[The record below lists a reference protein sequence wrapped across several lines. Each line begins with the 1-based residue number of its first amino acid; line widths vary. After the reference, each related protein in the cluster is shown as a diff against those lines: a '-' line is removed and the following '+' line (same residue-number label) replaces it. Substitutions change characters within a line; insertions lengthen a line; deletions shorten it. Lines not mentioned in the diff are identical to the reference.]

1 MANDYYKSKARRED
15 EVAIYTFARV
25 EQLIADS
32 ARSHKILEDELA
44 GRVAELLLSQTRG
57 QILGAEDTVPTMRRA
72 ASRNG
77 QSLEPVEVA
86 ERAHRPAHG
95 IERRPAQRRE
105 LEAVELFQKG
115 MSEDEIAK
123 RMGGLDVQTVRTY
136 IARARN
142 SGIDVRREKKGLR
155 GFSYA
160 GKHWTQQK
168 KNKKRLKE
176 QMRRTRAGKQTQY
189 AKALTPAQQE
199 AVNIEK
205 QYPGLTHR
213 ELGEKLGGITAAA
226 VSLRLMHAKEKLE
239 TKGGE

>member
-1 MANDYYKSKARRED
+1 M
-15 EVAIYTFARV
+15 
-25 EQLIADS
+25 
-32 ARSHKILEDELA
+32 
-44 GRVAELLLSQTRG
+44 
-57 QILGAEDTVPTMRRA
+57 PTMRRA

-123 RMGGLDVQTVRTY
+123 RMGGLDVHTVRTY

-168 KNKKRLKE
+168 KNKKRLKA
-176 QMRRTRAGKQTQY
+176 TRAGKQTQY

-226 VSLRLMHAKEKLE
+226 VSLRLMHAREKLE